1 MNELKEKWEALSQRD
16 QLALLAMAFAVVV
29 FLLYAVLYSPIKEKR
44 IKAEVSVAKN
54 TQQLGEVRGL
64 VAQLSN
70 RSAAESSQGQ
80 RSVAEEVG
88 ASLREIN
95 LPFSNMTPSGSSDVR
110 IRFDSANFNNF
121 MTWLN
126 TMENQR
132 GYSVKEVSIN
142 ETDNEG
148 FVAVNLRLS
157 RR

>member
-16 QLALLAMAFAVVV
+16 QLALLAMGFAIVL
-29 FLLYAVLYSPIKEKR
+29 FLLYAVLYQPIKTKR
-44 IKAEVSVAKN
+44 IKAEIAVERNS
-54 TQQLGEVRGL
+54 QQLGEVKNL
-64 VAQLSN
+64 VAELEN
-70 RSAAESSQGQ
+70 RNAAQGSQGQ

-88 ASLREIN
+88 ASLRESN

-110 IRFDSANFNNF
+110 IRFDSANFNNL
-121 MTWLN
+121 MSWLN
-126 TMENQR
+126 AMENQR